1 MINASY
7 INFAYVKNLFS
18 CLSLTAE
25 IVSKCIIRSLC
36 QHPDKQKPLLRR
48 NIFNQFTIYLFICF
62 KYMYIEECKCIMWP
76 IKIRNLDLRK
86 LLR

>member
-36 QHPDKQKPLLRR
+36 QHPNKQKPLLRK
-48 NIFNQFTIYLFICF
+48 IYLISLQFIYLFVSNICIS
-62 KYMYIEECKCIMWP
+62 K
-76 IKIRNLDLRK
+76 NVNV
-86 LLR
+86 